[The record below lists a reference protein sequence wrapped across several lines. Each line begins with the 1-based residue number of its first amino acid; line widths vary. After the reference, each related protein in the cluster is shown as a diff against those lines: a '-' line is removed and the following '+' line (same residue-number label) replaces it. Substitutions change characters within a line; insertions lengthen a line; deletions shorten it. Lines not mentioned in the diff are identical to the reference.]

1 MKNRRKV
8 LNEKEIKKRNCKEN
22 IMRSHKINCVK
33 ATMILSVFYFSAKR
47 KFSNKIKLTK

>member
-8 LNEKEIKKRNCKEN
+8 LNEKEIKRRNCKEN

-33 ATMILSVFYFSAKR
+33 ATMIIGGILFLCKE
-47 KFSNKIKLTK
+47 KILQ